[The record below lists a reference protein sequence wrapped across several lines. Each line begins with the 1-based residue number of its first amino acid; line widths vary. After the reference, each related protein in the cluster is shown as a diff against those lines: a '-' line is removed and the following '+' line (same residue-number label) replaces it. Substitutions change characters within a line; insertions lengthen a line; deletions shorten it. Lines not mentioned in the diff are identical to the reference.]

1 MLDWGRSEF
10 LNLIA
15 LPLLMIG
22 TLATTAIVPY
32 PRLRKRLL
40 TAMLVVVIGDVMAV
54 GWLIYRDYWPIVSA
68 RTPRPSPPIPPTPT
82 PKPSPAPFQTSQLEF
97 QASPEDTAA
106 TRRNY
111 CLVADFNGSVTAN
124 ERSID
129 ITIDEANLDLCRYSN
144 HGARLVSIR
153 VGLSTSGIAKGR
165 GIIWSPRTIVASR
178 LNPGQTYNLSD
189 PLRLSIRKVR
199 WNKLSQSIVLVE
211 VANRAGDS
219 DHENRYRLISGNN
232 TLTSN

>member
-22 TLATTAIVPY
+22 SIATTATVPY
-32 PRLRKRLL
+32 PRLRKTLL
-40 TAMLVVVIGDVMAV
+40 IAMLVIVIGDVTAV
-54 GWLIYRDYWPIVSA
+54 VWLIYRDYWPIDSS
-68 RTPRPSPPIPPTPT
+68 REPRPSPPAPPTPA
-82 PKPSPAPFQTSQLEF
+82 PEPSPGPFQSAQLDF

-153 VGLSTSGIAKGR
+153 VGLSTSGVAKGR
-165 GIIWSPRTIVASR
+165 GIIWSPRTIIAPR
-178 LNPGQTYNLSD
+178 LNPGETYNLSD
-189 PLRLSIRKVR
+189 PLRLSIRKAR
-199 WNKLSQSIVLVE
+199 WTKLSQSVVFVE
-211 VANRAGDS
+211 VANRASDS
-219 DHENRYRLISGNN
+219 NHENRYRLISGNN